1 MFELGMVCQVRNL
14 STWQAEAGRW
24 LKVLDQLRL
33 MNETSQKKKKKEM
46 IFDIKCLY
54 FRMSGIF

>member
-1 MFELGMVCQVRNL
+1 MFELGMVCQVCNL

-33 MNETSQKKKKKEM
+33 MNETSQKKKKGD
-46 IFDIKCLY
+46 DI
-54 FRMSGIF
+54 